1 MIFDDLSMLL
11 DLVQS
16 VRLPITI
23 NGTCTVN
30 GDSSFP
36 GIEAK
41 PESVTLTAE
50 QFKRYQQWNE
60 GLLLIQEALPELSR
74 SDREA
79 LITGLHSRSLKDL
92 RGQNE

>member
-23 NGTCTVN
+23 NGTFTVN

-74 SDREA
+74 SDLSPDHRSP
-79 LITGLHSRSLKDL
+79 LSLFKGPSRTK
-92 RGQNE
+92 